1 MTNTTEVAVTTQ
13 VYRVYIKAT
22 PEAVWAAITQPEW
35 TAKYGYGGRGEYD
48 LRPGGAYRGY
58 STPDMRTQGAHEV
71 AVEGEVI
78 ESDPPRRLVM
88 TWRMVIDEA
97 MAAEGFSRLTY
108 EIDDSIHGTTRLT
121 VIHDL
126 ENTPMLALLMSGGM
140 EAGGAGGGWSW
151 ILSGLKTLL
160 ETGSPMATHTGELA

>member
-22 PEAVWAAITQPEW
+22 PQAVWDAITQPEW
-35 TAKYGYGGRGEYD
+35 TAKYGYGGRGEYE

-58 STPDMRTQGAHEV
+58 STAAMRTQGAPEV
-71 AVEGEVI
+71 AVDGEI
-78 ESDPPRRLVM
+78 LESDPPRRLVM
-88 TWRMVIDEA
+88 TWRMLMDEA
-97 MAAEGFSRLTY
+97 VAADGFTRLTY
-108 EIDDSIHGTTRLT
+108 EIEEALHGTTKLT

-126 ENTPMLALLMSGGM
+126 KGAPTLAVLMAGGM
-140 EAGGAGGGWSW
+140 EGAGGGWSW

-160 ETGSPMATHTGELA
+160 ETGSPMATHTGELG